1 MIKYLPLSLFI
12 LAVSVDALLRRAAMD
27 NIVSVDNAD
36 KFCLTSRTPHTD
48 IGSSER
54 TGGMKTYC
62 SAAAKRSPQ
71 QGELPAG
78 FWSDVEFKT
87 GNGKNGR
94 KFAQLTGCIRPDSLD
109 RLNPSDNGGQYDSSG
124 GAHGQGNPVGSICV
138 GYNHYVELVEPAGPR
153 ACIKCCDDP
162 ADCPSNKDKEGCPNV
177 ITGNYFNCG
186 G

>member
-1 MIKYLPLSLFI
+1 
-12 LAVSVDALLRRAAMD
+12 
-27 NIVSVDNAD
+27 
-36 KFCLTSRTPHTD
+36 
-48 IGSSER
+48 
-54 TGGMKTYC
+54 MKTYC

-94 KFAQLTGCIRPDSLD
+94 KFAQCQIYSSHHLCSVTDILNVVTGCIRPDSLD

-138 GYNHYVELVEPAGPR
+138 GLVFSYERSNGKPNRCIGRYNHYVELVEPAGPR

-162 ADCPSNKDKEGCPNV
+162 ADCPSNKGKYISATIVFWLYFNAFSSDKEGCPNV